1 MRGTTALTTTCKL
14 VVLKF
19 RDGGDPGCADGDGEK
34 RFEFTQDFTLSP
46 DKGERVTSLV
56 LYAYSAWTGDWSG
69 LFLGFALTTLD
80 GLGKARS
87 WCSNPRACASNVAA
101 QTWPEQV
108 RVTNHVSNVYL
119 SDRKLEAQPCMH

>member
-1 MRGTTALTTTCKL
+1 MTTTCKL

-19 RDGGDPGCADGDGEK
+19 RDGGDPGCANVYDLPNNK
-34 RFEFTQDFTLSP
+34 PFEYTQDFTLSP

-56 LYAYSAWTGDWSG
+56 LYLSGRDG

>member
-19 RDGGDPGCADGDGEK
+19 RDGGDPGCTNVYDLPK
-34 RFEFTQDFTLSP
+34 KKPFEYTQDFTLSP
-46 DKGERVTSLV
+46 DKGERITSLV
-56 LYAYSAWTGDWSG
+56 LYRSGRDG
-69 LFLGFALTTLD
+69 LFLGFTLTTLD

-101 QTWPEQV
+101 ETWPQQV